1 MLKIRKL
8 SSRFRQVR
16 IRPKASGE
24 FDPVNPSPLASKPPL
39 FSSSDPEISQI
50 SRNGGFWAGRLR
62 RPENFAIS
70 VYLTQVLKGNRAVLI
85 SKPPKFSCLRRKMV
99 TLYCG
104 YQARRRRER
113 KFWILVLNRDENRAV
128 GARKFWILV
137 LYRGGNRAVGARIF
151 LRFRVS
157 VAR

>member
-1 MLKIRKL
+1 MNSCHKMKLRFQKISALRADFFVFNQG
-8 SSRFRQVR
+8 SWIQYT
-16 IRPKASGE
+16 
-24 FDPVNPSPLASKPPL
+24 PPL

-137 LYRGGNRAVGARIF
+137 LYRGGNRAVGARNF